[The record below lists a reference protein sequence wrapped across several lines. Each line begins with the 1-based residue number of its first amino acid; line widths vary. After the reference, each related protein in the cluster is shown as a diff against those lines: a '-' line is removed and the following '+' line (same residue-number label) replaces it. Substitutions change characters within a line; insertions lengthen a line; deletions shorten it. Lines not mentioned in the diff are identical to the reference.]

1 MMSRRIGTLLVLAAL
16 AACGGRSAG
25 VRVNSE
31 AEARARANE
40 RARSLGDTSGDPE
53 SATRCEV
60 GADRESSEYDTS
72 GDHVPDVR
80 KVFKVMG
87 TPPTVRLV
95 LVCRESDLNAD
106 GKKDV
111 VRYYNDEGRPMREE
125 ADRNFDGMMDEVTYF
140 QDGQIVRKEVDSDA
154 NGIVDLKT
162 FFDAGKPQRA
172 EADLA
177 GRSTASEWKPNRWE
191 YFEAN
196 RMVRMGTDLDGD
208 GRVDRW
214 DRDEEFKRE
223 QREAQEAA
231 AATVE
236 DGESADEE
244 SDQMSAQ

>member
-1 MMSRRIGTLLVLAAL
+1 MATG
-16 AACGGRSAG
+16 CGGSISAHS
-25 VRVNSE
+25 NPE

-40 RARSLGDTSGDPE
+40 RARSLGDSSGDPE
-53 SATRCEV
+53 GEARCAL
-60 GADRESSEYDTS
+60 GPDREESEYDTS
-72 GDHVPDVR
+72 GDNVPDVR

-87 TPPTVRLV
+87 TPPMMRLV
-95 LVCRESDLNAD
+95 LVCRESDLNSD
-106 GKKDV
+106 GKKDI

-125 ADRNFDGMMDEVTYF
+125 ADRNFDGVMDEVTYY
-140 QDGQIVRKEVDSDA
+140 QDGQVVRKEFDTDA

-162 FFDAGKPQRA
+162 FFEAGKPQRA

-177 GRSTASEWKPNRWE
+177 GRSSATEWKPNRWE

-223 QREAQEAA
+223 QRAAQEAA
-231 AATVE
+231 AAGEGEGEAE
-236 DGESADEE
+236 DDED

>member
-1 MMSRRIGTLLVLAAL
+1 MSARLIGCVAIACAL
-16 AACGGRSAG
+16 IGCGGGSSSA
-25 VRVNSE
+25 RINSE

-53 SATRCEV
+53 GETRCAE
-60 GADRESSEYDTS
+60 AANHETSEYDTS

-95 LVCRESDLNAD
+95 MVCRESDLNGD
-106 GKKDV
+106 GKKDI

-125 ADRNFDGMMDEVTYF
+125 ADRNFDGLMDEVTYF
-140 QDGQIVRKEVDSDA
+140 QDGQIVRKETDTNAD
-154 NGIVDLKT
+154 GIVDLKT

-172 EADLA
+172 EVDLA
-177 GRSTASEWKPNRWE
+177 GRSTAAEWKPNRWE

-223 QREAQEAA
+223 QRAAQEAEA
-231 AATVE
+231 AGGVSE
-236 DGESADEE
+236 DDEE